1 MISDV
6 ERKETIRFIA
16 DRRCAS
22 GGYCHYRLDEPNAA
36 DTFFAL
42 DTLRLLGALVPDP
55 VTDDHLLRMQQP
67 DGRFPTFYA
76 GAYVL
81 RCLAL
86 LGEEPAADPCPW
98 LRSFDPIQ
106 GSGERPVESV
116 SVFERT
122 YAYLNLCR
130 TIGVHPD
137 KQLRDAVLRHLN
149 THHRPDGGFGHPR
162 SSLIETAHAMMILD
176 LLGEPHG
183 MFGAERFLR
192 RCEDATFGYLNTPGA
207 TPAYLEHLAAGV
219 ECAVLTGRP
228 PRFPERCRLF
238 VDECRNGN
246 GGYSRSIFGGISTL
260 ENTHLAIR
268 TLALLSQTENL
279 WRYQHDR
286 D

>member
-6 ERKETIRFIA
+6 KRKETIRFIA

-42 DTLRLLGALVPDP
+42 DTLRILGGLAPDP
-55 VTDDHLLRMQQP
+55 TTDDHLLRTQHP
-67 DGRFPTFYA
+67 DGRYPTFYA

-81 RCLAL
+81 RSLAL
-86 LGEEPAADPCPW
+86 MGKEPTADPCPW
-98 LRSFDPIQ
+98 LRSFDPLQ
-106 GSGERPVESV
+106 GSDERPVESA

-122 YAYLNLCR
+122 CTHLNLCR
-130 TIGVHPD
+130 TLGIRPD
-137 KQLRDAVLRHLN
+137 KPLLDAVLQHLKV
-149 THHRPDGGFGHPR
+149 HHHPDGGFGHPR
-162 SSLIETAHAMMILD
+162 SSLIETAHALVILD

-183 MFGAERFLR
+183 KFGAERFLQ

-228 PRFPERCRLF
+228 PRFPERCRIF
-238 VDECRNGN
+238 VNECRNAN

-268 TLALLSQTENL
+268 TLALMNQTENL
-279 WRYQHDR
+279 WRN
-286 D
+286 